1 MLIAAAAERW
11 KVSPGALQAR
21 DPAVWNGRR
30 SLPFGELA
38 DAAGK
43 LPVPK
48 AEDVKLRPHKA
59 MAHVYRPLPLVDGP
73 AIVTCAAKFGAD
85 VRLAGMLLAVIPR
98 PPVLGRKVR
107 S

>member
-21 DPAVWNGRR
+21 DHAVWNGRR

-48 AEDVKLRPHKA
+48 ARGVKFRSRQEV
-59 MAHVYRPLPLVDGP
+59 AHVYRPRPLLRGAALATGPPLVGS
-73 AIVTCAAKFGAD
+73 A
-85 VRLAGMLLAVIPR
+85 VRLQRALGAVVAR
-98 PPVLGRKVR
+98 PPT
-107 S
+107 